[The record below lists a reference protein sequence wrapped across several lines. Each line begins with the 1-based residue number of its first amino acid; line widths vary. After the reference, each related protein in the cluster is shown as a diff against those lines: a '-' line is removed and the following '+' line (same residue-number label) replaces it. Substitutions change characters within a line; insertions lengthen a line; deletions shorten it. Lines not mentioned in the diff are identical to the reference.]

1 LPGEGREETMVTET
15 EERYYDARRISELIE
30 TSLSLERPR
39 PLFGGQEFQLVLSF
53 ALAFLPK
60 ETVDKVLKECCFLE
74 INSKQPSRHVSGEA
88 MAGRYVIVILT
99 DDIVQKPEKC
109 VSAILCETSHYL
121 SGDAEPD
128 PAPERREA
136 ARSMAINWLLEYGR
150 YFPGE
155 QQTIGEIV
163 TELQH
168 P

>member
-1 LPGEGREETMVTET
+1 MVAET
-15 EERYYDARRISELIE
+15 EERYYDARRISELIG
-30 TSLSLERPR
+30 TSLSPEGPR
-39 PLFGGQEFQLVLSF
+39 PLFGGEEFHLVLSF
-53 ALAFLPK
+53 ALSFLPK
-60 ETVDKVLKECCFLE
+60 ETVDKVLKECCYLE
-74 INSKQPSRHVSGEA
+74 ISSKQPSRHVSGEA

-109 VSAILCETSHYL
+109 VSTILCETSHYL

-128 PAPERREA
+128 PAPGCREA

-150 YFPGE
+150 YFPDE

>member
-1 LPGEGREETMVTET
+1 MVTET
-15 EERYYDARRISELIE
+15 EERYYDARRVSELIE
-30 TSLSLERPR
+30 ASLSPEMPR
-39 PLFGGQEFQLVLSF
+39 PFFGGRDLHLVLSF

-74 INSKQPSRHVSGEA
+74 ISSHRPSRHVSGRA
-88 MAGRYVIVILT
+88 TAGRYVIVILT

-121 SGDAEPD
+121 AGDAEPD
-128 PAPERREA
+128 PAPGRREA

-150 YFPGE
+150 HFPGE

-168 P
+168 V

>member
-1 LPGEGREETMVTET
+1 MVTET
-15 EERYYDARRISELIE
+15 EERYYDARRLSELIE
-30 TSLSLERPR
+30 TSLCRERP
-39 PLFGGQEFQLVLSF
+39 PLFFGGQDFHLVLSF

-74 INSKQPSRHVSGEA
+74 ISSKRPSRHVSGETT
-88 MAGRYVIVILT
+88 AGRHVIVILT
-99 DDIVQKPEKC
+99 DDILQKPEKC

-128 PAPERREA
+128 PAPGRREA
-136 ARSMAINWLLEYGR
+136 ARSMAINSLLEYGR

-168 P
+168 V

>member
-1 LPGEGREETMVTET
+1 MEA
-15 EERYYDARRISELIE
+15 EERYYDAPRLSALIG
-30 TSLSLERPR
+30 TSLSREMSRPF
-39 PLFGGQEFQLVLSF
+39 FGGQDFQLVLSF

-74 INSKQPSRHVSGEA
+74 ISSKQPSRHVSGA
-88 MAGRYVIVILT
+88 TTAGRYVIVILT
-99 DDIVQKPEKC
+99 DDILQKPEKC
-109 VSAILCETSHYL
+109 VSAILCEASHYL

-136 ARSMAINWLLEYGR
+136 ARSMAINWLLEYCR
-150 YFPGE
+150 HFPGE

>member
-1 LPGEGREETMVTET
+1 MVTET
-15 EERYYDARRISELIE
+15 EERYYDTRRISELIE
-30 TSLSLERPR
+30 TSLSPEGSR
-39 PLFGGQEFQLVLSF
+39 PLFGGEEFHLVLSF

-60 ETVDKVLKECCFLE
+60 ETVDKVLKECCYLE
-74 INSKQPSRHVSGEA
+74 ISSKQPSRHVSGEA

-99 DDIVQKPEKC
+99 EDIVQKPEKC

-121 SGDAEPD
+121 SGDAD
-128 PAPERREA
+128 PAPAPGCREA
-136 ARSMAINWLLEYGR
+136 ARSMAINWLLEYCR
-150 YFPGE
+150 HFPGE